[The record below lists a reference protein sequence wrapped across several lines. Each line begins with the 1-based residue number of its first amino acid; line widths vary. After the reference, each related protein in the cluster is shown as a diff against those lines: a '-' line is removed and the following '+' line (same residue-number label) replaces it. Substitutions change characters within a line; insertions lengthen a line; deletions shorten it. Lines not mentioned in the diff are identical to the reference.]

1 MNIAT
6 LTGVIIGLSVLA
18 GAMLEATENISI
30 FFNPRGLAI
39 VIGGVVGSSFICH
52 SLEDMFGVFKSM
64 IKVFHREDQASRL
77 YIQSIL
83 DCADMT
89 LTGNLKAIETKIAQ
103 TNNAFLREGLQ
114 MVLDQYPEKKMRSL
128 MRFSIQNAKQK
139 VLNEAQ
145 LLRTMAKLAPAFG
158 MVGTLIGLIVM
169 FQSMDENFSNMGKS
183 LALAMMT
190 TLYGI
195 LLANLV
201 FFPMAVKLEGRI
213 ASQVQRMV
221 IIMEGCILISKRTPP
236 DLVKSELEMMTK
248 HEQWKAIGK

>member
-6 LTGVIIGLSVLA
+6 LTGVIIGFLVLS
-18 GAMLEATENISI
+18 GAILDSTNDFSI
-30 FFNPRGLAI
+30 FYNPVGIAI
-39 VIGGVVGSSFICH
+39 VVGGVIGASFICY
-52 SLEDMFGVFKSM
+52 SFEEMRGVFKSM
-64 IKVFHREDQASRL
+64 VKVFQREDEASRL

-83 DCADMT
+83 DCAEMT
-89 LTGNLKAIETKIAQ
+89 LTGNVKAIEAKIAK
-103 TNNAFLREGLQ
+103 TDNVFLREGLQ
-114 MVLDQYPEKKMRSL
+114 MVLDQYPEKKMRNL
-128 MRFSIQNAKQK
+128 MHFSIQNAKQK
-139 VLNEAQ
+139 VLSEAQ

-169 FQSMDENFSNMGKS
+169 FQSMDANFGGMGKA
-183 LALAMMT
+183 LAVAMMT

-221 IIMEGCILISKRTPP
+221 ILMEGCILISKKTPA
-236 DLVKSELEMMTK
+236 DLVKSELEIMTK
-248 HEQWKAIGK
+248 HEQWKSIKK

>member
-1 MNIAT
+1 
-6 LTGVIIGLSVLA
+6 
-18 GAMLEATENISI
+18 
-30 FFNPRGLAI
+30 
-39 VIGGVVGSSFICH
+39 
-52 SLEDMFGVFKSM
+52 
-64 IKVFHREDQASRL
+64 
-77 YIQSIL
+77 
-83 DCADMT
+83 
-89 LTGNLKAIETKIAQ
+89 
-103 TNNAFLREGLQ
+103 

-139 VLNEAQ
+139 TLSEAQ

-201 FFPMAVKLEGRI
+201 FFSDG
-213 ASQVQRMV
+213 
-221 IIMEGCILISKRTPP
+221 G
-236 DLVKSELEMMTK
+236 
-248 HEQWKAIGK
+248 

>member
-6 LTGVIIGLSVLA
+6 LTGVIIGLCVLV
-18 GAMLEATENISI
+18 GAMLEATEDISI

-39 VIGGVVGSSFICH
+39 VIGGVVGASFICH
-52 SLEDMFGVFKSM
+52 SLEEMFGVIKSM
-64 IKVFHREDQASRL
+64 IKVFQREDKASQL
-77 YIQSIL
+77 YIENIL
-83 DCADMT
+83 DCAEMT
-89 LTGNLKAIETKIAQ
+89 LTGNEKAIEAKIAG
-103 TNNAFLREGLQ
+103 TKNAFLREGLQ
-114 MVLDQYPEKKMRSL
+114 MVLDQYPEKKMRNL

-139 VLNEAQ
+139 VLSEAQ

-201 FFPMAVKLEGRI
+201 FFPMAMKLEGRI
-213 ASQVQRMV
+213 ASQIQRMI
-221 IIMEGCILISKRTPP
+221 IIMEGCILISKKTPT

-248 HEQWKAIGK
+248 HEQWKSINK